1 MRTPAPGRP
10 GKAALQKGTV
20 NFMRILDAMY
30 GVVPTVAILL
40 LSNCS
45 GAATPATVVGSQ
57 PSLSQTIHRRMSSC
71 PCLYAVNQAGNS
83 VTVYASAAT
92 GNATP
97 IQDISGS
104 KTGLSAP
111 FGVAVDGSGNT
122 YVTNIDDVITVYAPN
137 ATGNEKPTRTILGPE
152 YHQPKGIAISPING
166 DIYVARANN
175 NAIFIYAAG
184 ASGSVSPIGE
194 IQGSQTGLDYP
205 FGVALDQSG
214 NIYVTNTDDGTGNGS
229 VTVYAAD
236 STGNVAPI
244 RTIAGTRTELAGPQQ
259 LALDSSLNIY
269 VANSAY
275 SSGKGS
281 LTVYAAGANGNVA
294 PIETIEGSKTELD
307 GADGI
312 TLDSSNNIHAANGGN
327 NSVTVYAAGSNGN
340 VAPINAIQGAKTGL
354 DGTRGIVIH

>member
-1 MRTPAPGRP
+1 MRTPASGRP

-20 NFMRILDAMY
+20 NFMRISDARY
-30 GVVPTVAILL
+30 VVAPTIATLL

-45 GAATPATVVGSQ
+45 GAATPAPAVSSQ
-57 PSLSQTIHRRMSSC
+57 QSLSQTIHRRTSSC
-71 PCLYAVNQAGNS
+71 PCLYAVNQSGNS
-83 VTVYASAAT
+83 VTVYASGAT

-104 KTGLSAP
+104 KTRLSAP

-122 YVTNIDDVITVYAPN
+122 YVTNMDDVITIYAPN
-137 ATGNEKPTRTILGPE
+137 ATGNEAPTRTIIGPA
-152 YHQPKGIAISPING
+152 YHQPKGIAIDPING

-175 NAIFIYAAG
+175 DAIFVYAAG

-205 FGVALDQSG
+205 FGVALDTSG
-214 NIYVTNTDDGTGNGS
+214 KIYVTNTDDGTGNGS
-229 VTVYAAD
+229 VTVYAAG
-236 STGNVAPI
+236 STGNVAPVQ
-244 RTIAGTRTELAGPQQ
+244 TIAGARTELDGPQQ
-259 LALDSSLNIY
+259 LAVDSSSNIY

-275 SSGKGS
+275 DSGKGS
-281 LTVYAAGANGNVA
+281 LTVYAAGADGNVA

-312 TLDSSNNIHAANGGN
+312 TLDTSNNMHAANGGN

-340 VAPINAIQGAKTGL
+340 VAPINTIQGAKTGL
-354 DGTRGIVIH
+354 DGPRGIVSR

>member
-1 MRTPAPGRP
+1 
-10 GKAALQKGTV
+10 
-20 NFMRILDAMY
+20 MRISDARYM
-30 GVVPTVAILL
+30 VAPTVAILL

-45 GAATPATVVGSQ
+45 GAATPATPIASQ
-57 PSLSQTIHRRMSSC
+57 QNLPQTIHRLTSSC
-71 PCLYAVNQAGNS
+71 PCLYAANQEGNS
-83 VTVYASAAT
+83 VTVYASGAT

-111 FGVAVDGSGNT
+111 FDVAVDGSGNT

-137 ATGNEKPTRTILGPE
+137 ATGNEAPTRTIVGPA
-152 YHQPKGIAISPING
+152 YHQPKGIAINPING

-175 NAIFIYAAG
+175 DAIFIYAGSAN
-184 ASGSVSPIGE
+184 GSVSPIGE

-205 FGVALDQSG
+205 FGVALGTSG

-229 VTVYAAD
+229 VTVYAAG

-244 RTIAGTRTELAGPQQ
+244 QTISGSRTELAGPQQ
-259 LALDSSLNIY
+259 LALDSSSNIY
-269 VANSAY
+269 VVNAAY
-275 SSGKGS
+275 DSDKGS

-312 TLDSSNNIHAANGGN
+312 TLDSSNDIHAANGGN

-340 VAPINAIQGAKTGL
+340 VAPINTIEGAKTGL